1 LHHFIATIIIF
12 TKAGP
17 FTTMASDPSSPL
29 SFAIGPYELDM
40 SIAGLKGLVEITPAE
55 YKVLPKTFKGEKIF
69 KAPDVSFVEFSW
81 NMILGVVKGKIY
93 KISPS
98 LMLQGKSQADGA
110 AMKVLVYC
118 KSKLG
123 EPAQQQNGS
132 FMWHTSDGNVI
143 LENPFE
149 TPFGFAINL
158 FSTSHAVRSFQKRGW
173 F

>member
-1 LHHFIATIIIF
+1 M
-12 TKAGP
+12 P
-17 FTTMASDPSSPL
+17 SDPSRPP

-40 SIAGLKGLVEITPAE
+40 SITGLEGLVEITPAE
-55 YKVLPKTFKGEKIF
+55 YNVLPKTFKGEKIF
-69 KAPDVSFVEFSW
+69 KAPDVSFLGFSW
-81 NMILGVVKGKIY
+81 NMMLGVVEGKIY

-98 LMLQGKSQADGA
+98 LMLQGKSRADEA
-110 AMKVLVYC
+110 AVKVLAYC
-118 KSKLG
+118 KSELG
-123 EPAQQQNGS
+123 EPAQQQTGS

-143 LENPFE
+143 LEKPFE